1 MIKTVYIENRVVNH
15 PRTEDVLS
23 KIPHEQ
29 LIHCDSYKEIFNPK
43 NQNFRLQKIQPS
55 LIIASKTGERVLSA
69 PEGYGIGG
77 KHNYYFS
84 HMLNC
89 IYDCRY
95 CFLQGMYPSANYVL
109 FVNYEDFFDAI
120 DKTTLALP
128 KQKVWFF
135 SGYDCDSLAL
145 DPITNF
151 VSSLLNFLQF
161 RPEVYV
167 ELRTKSTQIRALL
180 SRSPNPNVVVAFS
193 LSPTKTADHFEKKTP
208 TIKKRLEAM
217 RRLAKH
223 GWLLGL
229 RFDPLIFDDSFEERY
244 SNLFRE
250 VFQTLPIETIHSVT
264 LGVFRMPKR
273 FFQSI
278 SNLYPEEPLFSSPL
292 SNQSSLITYDAI
304 LEKQLLNFCM
314 RELTNY
320 IEPERVFSCEIQNR
334 KQLDEINYKLITKK

>member
-1 MIKTVYIENRVVNH
+1 MIKTVYIESRVSDH
-15 PRTEDVLS
+15 PRTKDVLS
-23 KIPHEQ
+23 RIPHAQ
-29 LIHCDSYKEIFNPK
+29 HIHCDSYKEIFNPK
-43 NQNFRLQKIQPS
+43 NQNFRLQKKQPS
-55 LIIASKTGERVLSA
+55 LIIASKTGKKVLSA

-77 KHNYYFS
+77 RYNYYFS

-109 FVNYEDFFDAI
+109 FINYEDFFDAI
-120 DKTTLALP
+120 DKTTSTLP

-151 VSSLLNFLQF
+151 VSILLDFLKF
-161 RPEVYV
+161 RPQVYV

-180 SRSPNPNVVVAFS
+180 SGSPNPNVVVAFS
-193 LSPTKTADHFEKKTP
+193 LSPTKTADHFEEKTP
-208 TIKKRLEAM
+208 SISKRLESM
-217 RRLAKH
+217 KRLAEE

-244 SNLFRE
+244 RDLFRE
-250 VFQTLPIETIHSVT
+250 VFHALPIKAIHSVT

-278 SNLYPEEPLFSSPL
+278 ANLYPEEPLFASPL
-292 SNQSSLITYDAI
+292 SNQSSLITYDTN
-304 LEKQLLNFCM
+304 LERRLLNYCM
-314 RELTNY
+314 TELTNY

-334 KQLDEINYKLITKK
+334 KQLDEINLTP